1 MVLQRFNAM
10 HEKEE
15 AQRREAREARER
27 ALDEQEGTPLLLDDG
42 GGGMAAGGGGS
53 PDRRVSI
60 RPEGGESPNAQPLP
74 REPLARRRERQRRLA
89 EEQRKRIAEEE
100 REKQTADATIRKLQA
115 RRRPAW
121 PPSLAALPSRP
132 ALSPS
137 HSPPPPLSHVSHP
150 DPLPMRSS
158 SSPTCS
164 RRTAS
169 CGSRW
174 RRASTTS
181 PRRPTR
187 SRYTTRPGH
196 SASHAQIPAAH
207 PPLLPLQDMEFQT
220 TSVRTQKENA
230 LAVISGEITYL
241 NEHQITVQRK
251 SSELSGKMAEAEA
264 SIAAAGHKL
273 QRVEHANEM
282 ATADLRRDNE
292 VLTDEARVLAS
303 RFEQLT
309 RDVRQLYQDKQGLL
323 AQQKTAAAETA
334 DVENTVKQYRG
345 GLQDMLDV

>member
-1 MVLQRFNAM
+1 M

-115 RRRPAW
+115 RRRPAR
-121 PPSLAALPSRP
+121 PPRPAALPSRP
-132 ALSPS
+132 PTRLRS
-137 HSPPPPLSHVSHP
+137 PPLSHVSHP

-158 SSPTCS
+158 SSPTYS

-187 SRYTTRPGH
+187 SRYTTRPGP
-196 SASHAQIPAAH
+196 SASHAQIP
-207 PPLLPLQDMEFQT
+207 T
-220 TSVRTQKENA
+220 
-230 LAVISGEITYL
+230 
-241 NEHQITVQRK
+241 
-251 SSELSGKMAEAEA
+251 
-264 SIAAAGHKL
+264 
-273 QRVEHANEM
+273 
-282 ATADLRRDNE
+282 
-292 VLTDEARVLAS
+292 
-303 RFEQLT
+303 QLT
-309 RDVRQLYQDKQGLL
+309 PRASLCRTWSSRRQVCGRRRR
-323 AQQKTAAAETA
+323 T
-334 DVENTVKQYRG
+334 RSR
-345 GLQDMLDV
+345 

>member
-42 GGGMAAGGGGS
+42 GGGMGAGGGGGS

-121 PPSLAALPSRP
+121 PPRPAALPSRP
-132 ALSPS
+132 ALSPC
-137 HSPPPPLSHVSHP
+137 HPPPPPLSHVSHP
-150 DPLPMRSS
+150 APPSRSS

-187 SRYTTRPGH
+187 SRYRTRPGP
-196 SASHAQIPAAH
+196 SGSHAQKPTALTPRAS
-207 PPLLPLQDMEFQT
+207 LC
-220 TSVRTQKENA
+220 RTW
-230 LAVISGEITYL
+230 
-241 NEHQITVQRK
+241 
-251 SSELSGKMAEAEA
+251 SS
-264 SIAAAGHKL
+264 
-273 QRVEHANEM
+273 
-282 ATADLRRDNE
+282 RRQ
-292 VLTDEARVLAS
+292 VCARRRRTRS
-303 RFEQLT
+303 R
-309 RDVRQLYQDKQGLL
+309 
-323 AQQKTAAAETA
+323 
-334 DVENTVKQYRG
+334 
-345 GLQDMLDV
+345 

>member
-115 RRRPAW
+115 RRRPAR
-121 PPSLAALPSRP
+121 PPRPAALPSQ
-132 ALSPS
+132 
-137 HSPPPPLSHVSHP
+137 SPPLPAPLHVSHP

-158 SSPTCS
+158 SSPTYS

-187 SRYTTRPGH
+187 SRYGTRPGP

-207 PPLLPLQDMEFQT
+207 PAPLPLQDMEFQT

>member
-42 GGGMAAGGGGS
+42 GGGMAAGGGGGS
-53 PDRRVSI
+53 PDRRVSL
-60 RPEGGESPNAQPLP
+60 RPEGGESPNAQPRRGAP
-74 REPLARRRERQRRLA
+74 ARRRERQRRLA

-121 PPSLAALPSRP
+121 PPRPAALPTRP
-132 ALSPS
+132 ALPLARS
-137 HSPPPPLSHVSHP
+137 PPLSHLSHP
-150 DPLPMRSS
+150 ASPPSS

-187 SRYTTRPGH
+187 SSTRVPDL
-196 SASHAQIPAAH
+196 AARTH
-207 PPLLPLQDMEFQT
+207 RFPPLTPRASLC
-220 TSVRTQKENA
+220 RTW
-230 LAVISGEITYL
+230 
-241 NEHQITVQRK
+241 
-251 SSELSGKMAEAEA
+251 SS
-264 SIAAAGHKL
+264 
-273 QRVEHANEM
+273 
-282 ATADLRRDNE
+282 RRRRCGRRRR
-292 VLTDEARVLAS
+292 TRS
-303 RFEQLT
+303 R
-309 RDVRQLYQDKQGLL
+309 
-323 AQQKTAAAETA
+323 
-334 DVENTVKQYRG
+334 
-345 GLQDMLDV
+345 